1 VRKGISSDAYT
12 TIVRVVTCAVTLAAY
27 FTVSL
32 LFKSGYVPSGSM
44 YPTYNLGDICFYSRI
59 FPVENISHEDIVLFC
74 PATKANIDMG
84 YSVSDVFVKRVIG
97 MPGDT
102 IEVADGHLYVN
113 GQVQDR
119 DYTAEPGTAGTFGPV
134 TVPENSFFMMGDNRD
149 WSTDSRAYGFIPYE
163 NIIGKVV
170 AHTGNPI
177 LSLLGKESA

>member
-1 VRKGISSDAYT
+1 MRKGISSDAYT

-134 TVPENSFFMMGDNRD
+134 TVPENSLRKHHREGCRTYRESHPLSFGKRICLA
-149 WSTDSRAYGFIPYE
+149 SLSEHQRA
-163 NIIGKVV
+163 VV
-170 AHTGNPI
+170 W
-177 LSLLGKESA
+177 